1 MRDRHRANSCTLCYS
16 IYLFPILV
24 SKDIEMKD
32 KSVKPSGWWQKSHF
46 HKTTAAWDKEQ
57 IQTLL
62 FKVIHQ
68 TMSGLYVKIGMIP
81 SCYFFTFSITLF
93 STSYRLLSRSI
104 VKLCTITLLVK
115 TIGMENSMY
124 SEKII
129 CLLFKSIGLLLKR
142 ITMLL
147 FNLTTIQSKANKRI
161 LEQLYNV
168 KECVRD

>member
-68 TMSGLYVKIGMIP
+68 TMSGL
-81 SCYFFTFSITLF
+81 SCQNWDDAILLLFYFFHHVIFD
-93 STSYRLLSRSI
+93 
-104 VKLCTITLLVK
+104 KLQIP
-115 TIGMENSMY
+115 
-124 SEKII
+124 
-129 CLLFKSIGLLLKR
+129 FKKY
-142 ITMLL
+142 
-147 FNLTTIQSKANKRI
+147 SKA
-161 LEQLYNV
+161 LYYHV
-168 KECVRD
+168 TC